1 MRRKRE
7 TKFQGSDME
16 TLGTAAEKADLVEP
30 CSVEREVLRRLLDG
44 LSNRAICNELGID
57 ADGLKAI
64 TRAVVKRLGAESREQ
79 LVALSTILI
88 KRSSK
93 VA

>member
-1 MRRKRE
+1 
-7 TKFQGSDME
+7 ME
-16 TLGTAAEKADLVEP
+16 ALGTAAVRADLVEP

-44 LSNRAICNELGID
+44 LSNRAICDELGID
-57 ADGLKAI
+57 ADRLKAI